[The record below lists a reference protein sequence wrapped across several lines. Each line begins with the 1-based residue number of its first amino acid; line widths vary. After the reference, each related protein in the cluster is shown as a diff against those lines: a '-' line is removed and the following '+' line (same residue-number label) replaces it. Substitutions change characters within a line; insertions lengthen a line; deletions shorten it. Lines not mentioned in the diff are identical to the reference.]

1 MEKVLD
7 IFGVVKSGAGCGV
20 LGRLLLVS
28 GFTRI
33 NSYIIRQSAIALSLN
48 DISLRTLPLKMHSRR
63 KSGSEICN
71 LRTACVRV
79 I

>member
-7 IFGVVKSGAGCGV
+7 IFGVVESGARRGV

-33 NSYIIRQSAIALSLN
+33 DSYDPKLAIAIFSEALK
-48 DISLRTLPLKMHSRR
+48 LRLVPLKMHSRR

>member
-1 MEKVLD
+1 MKKVLD
-7 IFGVVKSGAGCGV
+7 IFGVVKSSARRGV

-28 GFTRI
+28 GFTGI
-33 NSYIIRQSAIALSLN
+33 DSYDSKLAIAIFLEA
-48 DISLRTLPLKMHSRR
+48 ITLRFVPLKIHSRL